1 MDFETTPPA
10 ETGENQVSEEISQG
24 GGEHEVAPS
33 QSAPAGDAV
42 TSKAMKLNERLGL
55 QVETLE
61 TEAEMEN
68 RGEDFEKMML
78 EYEAT
83 LKIVKEGEIVTGTVI
98 HVGESEVQVNVGF
111 KSEGFLSLS
120 QFGGADNVKEGDEID
135 VLLESLEDESGL
147 VVLSKE
153 KADFLKVWDQIK
165 ETYDAGGVI
174 EGTINR
180 RIKGG
185 LVVKLVGVDAFLPGS
200 QVALRQVP
208 DLEALINQTFEFKII
223 KLNKR
228 RRNIVISRR
237 VVLEEERNKLKAALI
252 EELEKGQI
260 RKGTVKNIT
269 DFGAFVDLGGIDGL
283 LHLTDMSWGRVSHPS
298 ELVNIGEEID
308 VKVLDIDLDRERIS
322 LGLKQMTPYP
332 WENVEENYK
341 PETKVQG
348 KVVSITD
355 YGAFVELE
363 KGVEGLI
370 HISEMSWT
378 RHVKHPSKI
387 VTIGQVLEAV
397 VLNVDKDNEKISL
410 GLKQTEPDPW
420 DSLDE
425 KYPIGS
431 IVHGKVRNLTN
442 FGAFVELEEGIDGLV
457 HISDMSWTKRI
468 RHPKEVLNKGD
479 ETEIVILDINKSI
492 RRISLGHKQLTPDPW
507 FDLTAKVAEGTF
519 LEVKVSR
526 PLERG
531 VVVEMEEGVEGF
543 IPVSHLGDRSIKKPV
558 EHFAEND
565 MLPVKVI
572 NVDHDGR
579 RIVLSVTD
587 RLREEGTDAFGEF
600 MEKFGEPRF
609 PDAKE
614 EEEYPEDGDNS
625 KKTEALVE
633 ASDSKAEAVVEEAP
647 VAEATEAPVEKE
659 ESVPETPAEEAV
671 VAETAET
678 PAESTPSDEEEE
690 EKPETT

>member
-1 MDFETTPPA
+1 MDFEMETPP
-10 ETGENQVSEEISQG
+10 ETGESQVSEETRQG
-24 GGEHEVAPS
+24 GGESEAAPTHA
-33 QSAPAGDAV
+33 APAGGESS
-42 TSKAMKLNERLGL
+42 SKALKLNERLGL
-55 QVETLE
+55 EVESLE
-61 TEAEMEN
+61 LSEDQASQHEN
-68 RGEDFEKMML
+68 FEQMML
-78 EYEAT
+78 DYEAT
-83 LKIVKEGEIVTGTVI
+83 LKVIKEGEIVRGTII
-98 HVGESEVQVNVGF
+98 HVGDSEVQVNVGF

-120 QFGGADNVKEGDEID
+120 QFGGAEGVKEGDEVD
-135 VLLESLEDESGL
+135 VFLESLEDESGL

-165 ETYDAGGVI
+165 ETYDEGGVI
-174 EGTINR
+174 KGTIDR

-185 LVVKLVGVDAFLPGS
+185 LVVKLLGVDAFLPGS

-208 DLEALINQTFEFKII
+208 DLEALISESFDFKII

-252 EELEKGQI
+252 EELEKGQL

-322 LGLKQMTPYP
+322 LGLKQLTPYP
-332 WENVEENYK
+332 WENVEEKYK
-341 PETKVQG
+341 PETKVKG

-387 VTIGQVLEAV
+387 VTIGQEVEAV
-397 VLNVDKDNEKISL
+397 VLSVDKDNEKISL

-468 RHPKEVLNKGD
+468 RHPKEVLNKSD
-479 ETEIVILDINKSI
+479 ETEVVILDINKSI
-492 RRISLGHKQLTPDPW
+492 RRISLGLKQLAPDPW
-507 FDLTAKVAEGTF
+507 FDLTSKYTEGTF
-519 LEVKVSR
+519 VEAKVSR

-543 IPVSHLGDRSIKKPV
+543 IPVSHLGERSIKKPV
-558 EHFAEND
+558 EHFAEGD

-587 RLREEGTDAFGEF
+587 RLREEGTDALREY
-600 MEKFGEPRF
+600 MDKYGEPRF

-614 EEEYPEDGDNS
+614 EPEFPDEAAIDEETPVEDEPVEEKNAAE
-625 KKTEALVE
+625 TPVE
-633 ASDSKAEAVVEEAP
+633 ASEPAAEAEADEPPTEEDA
-647 VAEATEAPVEKE
+647 
-659 ESVPETPAEEAV
+659 
-671 VAETAET
+671 
-678 PAESTPSDEEEE
+678 
-690 EKPETT
+690 EKPEKA

>member
-1 MDFETTPPA
+1 MDFETTPPT
-10 ETGENQVSEEISQG
+10 ETGENQVSEDSRRE
-24 GGEHEVAPS
+24 GGEPEATPTQTATAGEVS
-33 QSAPAGDAV
+33 S
-42 TSKAMKLNERLGL
+42 SKAMKLNERLGL
-55 QVETLE
+55 EVETLE
-61 TEAEMEN
+61 TGDRPVEQDEN
-68 RGEDFEKMML
+68 FEQMML
-78 EYEAT
+78 QYEAT
-83 LKIVKEGEIVTGTVI
+83 LKIIKEGEIVKGTIIQVRD
-98 HVGESEVQVNVGF
+98 SDVQVNVGF

-120 QFGGADNVKEGDEID
+120 QFGGAENVKEGDEVD
-135 VLLESLEDESGL
+135 VFLESLEDENGL

-174 EGTINR
+174 EGTIDR

-208 DLEALINQTFEFKII
+208 DLEALIGQNFEFKII

-252 EELEKGQI
+252 EELEKGQV
-260 RKGTVKNIT
+260 RTGTVKNIT

-298 ELVNIGEEID
+298 ELVNIGEDID

-322 LGLKQMTPYP
+322 LGLKQLTPYP
-332 WENVEENYK
+332 WENVEEKYK
-341 PETKVQG
+341 PETKVDG

-387 VTIGQVLEAV
+387 VTIGQEVQAV
-397 VLNVDKDNEKISL
+397 VLSVDKDNEKISL

-479 ETEIVILDINKSI
+479 ETEVVILDINKSI
-492 RRISLGHKQLTPDPW
+492 RRISLGLKQLTPDPW
-507 FDLTAKVAEGTF
+507 FDLTAKYTEGTF
-519 LEVKVSR
+519 VEAKVSR

-558 EHFAEND
+558 EHFAEGD
-565 MLPVKVI
+565 LLPVKVI

-587 RLREEGTDAFGEF
+587 RLREEGSEALAEY
-600 MEKFGEPRF
+600 MEKYGETRF
-609 PDAKE
+609 PGATE
-614 EEEYPEDGDNS
+614 EPEFD
-625 KKTEALVE
+625 TEADD
-633 ASDSKAEAVVEEAP
+633 ASPANADAAP
-647 VAEATEAPVEKE
+647 KP
-659 ESVPETPAEEAV
+659 
-671 VAETAET
+671 VAETAEAPEAEEAAAPEVAEA
-678 PAESTPSDEEEE
+678 PASETEEAPVETAASDEEDKD
-690 EKPETT
+690 KPEQA

>member
-1 MDFETTPPA
+1 MPNQEDNPLMDFETTPPA
-10 ETGENQVSEEISQG
+10 ETGENQVSEEIRQE
-24 GGEHEVAPS
+24 GGEPEAAPTPT
-33 QSAPAGDAV
+33 ATAGDAS

-55 QVETLE
+55 EVETLE
-61 TEAEMEN
+61 TEEGDEAKDEN
-68 RGEDFEKMML
+68 FEKMML
-78 EYEAT
+78 DYEAT
-83 LKIVKEGEIVTGTVI
+83 LKVIKEGEIVKGTVI
-98 HVGESEVQVNVGF
+98 QVRDSDVQVNVGF

-120 QFGGADNVKEGDEID
+120 QFGGADKVKEGDEVD
-135 VLLESLEDESGL
+135 VFLESLEDENGL

-174 EGTINR
+174 EGTIDR

-208 DLEALINQTFEFKII
+208 DLEALIGQAFEFKII

-237 VVLEEERNKLKAALI
+237 VVLEEVRNKLKAALI
-252 EELEKGQI
+252 EELEKGQV

-322 LGLKQMTPYP
+322 LGLKQLTPYP
-332 WENVEENYK
+332 WENVEEKYK
-341 PETKVQG
+341 PETKVEG

-387 VTIGQVLEAV
+387 VTIGQEVEAV
-397 VLNVDKDNEKISL
+397 VLSVDKDNEKISL

-479 ETEIVILDINKSI
+479 ETEVVILDINKSI
-492 RRISLGHKQLTPDPW
+492 RRISLGLKQLTPDPW
-507 FDLTAKVAEGTF
+507 FDLTAKYTEGTF
-519 LEVKVSR
+519 VEAKVSR

-558 EHFAEND
+558 EHFAEGD
-565 MLPVKVI
+565 TLPVKVI

-587 RLREEGTDAFGEF
+587 CLREEGTEALSEYMD
-600 MEKFGEPRF
+600 KYGEPRF

-614 EEEYPEDGDNS
+614 EPEFVDEGDVS
-625 KKTEALVE
+625 VDVE
-633 ASDSKAEAVVEEAP
+633 TPVETAEAAPEPAAEETATPEAEEAP
-647 VAEATEAPVEKE
+647 APEVAEA
-659 ESVPETPAEEAV
+659 PAEPAPEAE
-671 VAETAET
+671 AEATQ
-678 PAESTPSDEEEE
+678 EEE
-690 EKPETT
+690 EKPEQA

>member
-10 ETGENQVSEEISQG
+10 ETGESQVSEDSRRE
-24 GGEHEVAPS
+24 GGEPEATPT
-33 QSAPAGDAV
+33 QTAAAGDISS
-42 TSKAMKLNERLGL
+42 SKAMKLNERLGL
-55 QVETLE
+55 EVETLE
-61 TEAEMEN
+61 TGERPAEQDEN
-68 RGEDFEKMML
+68 FEQMML
-78 EYEAT
+78 QYEAT
-83 LKIVKEGEIVTGTVI
+83 LKIIKEGEIVKGTIIQVRD
-98 HVGESEVQVNVGF
+98 SDVQVNVGF

-120 QFGGADNVKEGDEID
+120 QFGGSDNVKEGDEVD
-135 VLLESLEDESGL
+135 VFLESLEDENGL

-174 EGTINR
+174 EGTIDR

-208 DLEALINQTFEFKII
+208 DLEALIGQNFEFKII

-252 EELEKGQI
+252 EELEKGQV
-260 RKGTVKNIT
+260 RTGTVKNIT

-298 ELVNIGEEID
+298 ELVNIGEDID

-322 LGLKQMTPYP
+322 LGLKQLTPYP
-332 WENVEENYK
+332 WENVEEKYK
-341 PETKVQG
+341 PETKVDG

-387 VTIGQVLEAV
+387 VTIGQEVEAV
-397 VLNVDKDNEKISL
+397 VLSVDKDNEKISL

-479 ETEIVILDINKSI
+479 ETEVVILDINKSI
-492 RRISLGHKQLTPDPW
+492 RRISLGLKQLTPDPW
-507 FDLTAKVAEGTF
+507 INLTAKYTEGTF
-519 LEVKVSR
+519 VEAKVSR

-558 EHFAEND
+558 EHFAEGD

-587 RLREEGTDAFGEF
+587 RLREEGSEALAEYMDKYGET
-600 MEKFGEPRF
+600 RF
-609 PDAKE
+609 PGATEEPEFDSEVDEASPAKADAV
-614 EEEYPEDGDNS
+614 PEPVAE
-625 KKTEALVE
+625 TVE
-633 ASDSKAEAVVEEAP
+633 ATETEEAAAPEAEEAP
-647 VAEATEAPVEKE
+647 APE
-659 ESVPETPAEEAV
+659 AEEA
-671 VAETAET
+671 
-678 PAESTPSDEEEE
+678 PAEPEASEEEDK
-690 EKPETT
+690 EKPEQA

>member
-1 MDFETTPPA
+1 MDFETTPPT
-10 ETGENQVSEEISQG
+10 ETGENQVSEDSRRE
-24 GGEHEVAPS
+24 GGEPEATPTQTATAGEVS
-33 QSAPAGDAV
+33 

-55 QVETLE
+55 EVETLE
-61 TEAEMEN
+61 TGERPAEQDENFEA
-68 RGEDFEKMML
+68 MML
-78 EYEAT
+78 QYEAT
-83 LKIVKEGEIVTGTVI
+83 LKIIKEGEIVKGTIIQVRD
-98 HVGESEVQVNVGF
+98 SDVQVNVGF

-120 QFGGADNVKEGDEID
+120 QFGGAENVKEGDEVD
-135 VLLESLEDESGL
+135 VFLESLEDENGL

-174 EGTINR
+174 EGTIDR

-208 DLEALINQTFEFKII
+208 DLEALIGQNFEFKII

-252 EELEKGQI
+252 EELEKGQV
-260 RKGTVKNIT
+260 RTGTVKNIT

-298 ELVNIGEEID
+298 ELVNIGEDID

-322 LGLKQMTPYP
+322 LGLKQLTPYP
-332 WENVEENYK
+332 WENVEEKYK
-341 PETKVQG
+341 PETKVDG

-387 VTIGQVLEAV
+387 VTIGQEVEAV
-397 VLNVDKDNEKISL
+397 VLSVDKDNEKISL

-479 ETEIVILDINKSI
+479 ETEVVILDINKSI
-492 RRISLGHKQLTPDPW
+492 RRISLGLKQLTPDPW
-507 FDLTAKVAEGTF
+507 FDLTAKYTEGTF
-519 LEVKVSR
+519 VEAKVSR

-558 EHFAEND
+558 EHFAEGD

-587 RLREEGTDAFGEF
+587 RLREEGSEALAEYMGKYGET
-600 MEKFGEPRF
+600 RF
-609 PDAKE
+609 PGATE
-614 EEEYPEDGDNS
+614 EPEFD
-625 KKTEALVE
+625 TEADD
-633 ASDSKAEAVVEEAP
+633 ASPAIADAAPEPVAETVEAP
-647 VAEATEAPVEKE
+647 VAEEAAAPEVTEAPASETEEAPVEL
-659 ESVPETPAEEAV
+659 AA
-671 VAETAET
+671 
-678 PAESTPSDEEEE
+678 SDEEDKD
-690 EKPETT
+690 KPEQA

>member
-1 MDFETTPPA
+1 MDFETTPPT
-10 ETGENQVSEEISQG
+10 ETGENQVSEDSRRE
-24 GGEHEVAPS
+24 GGEPEATPTQTATAGEVS
-33 QSAPAGDAV
+33 S
-42 TSKAMKLNERLGL
+42 SKAMKLNERLGL
-55 QVETLE
+55 EVETLE
-61 TEAEMEN
+61 TGERPVEQDEN
-68 RGEDFEKMML
+68 FEQMML
-78 EYEAT
+78 QYEAT
-83 LKIVKEGEIVTGTVI
+83 LKIIKEGEIVKGTIIQVRD
-98 HVGESEVQVNVGF
+98 SDVQVNVGF

-120 QFGGADNVKEGDEID
+120 QFGGAENVKEGDEVD
-135 VLLESLEDESGL
+135 VFLESLEDENGL

-174 EGTINR
+174 EGTIDR

-208 DLEALINQTFEFKII
+208 DLEALIGQNFEFKII

-252 EELEKGQI
+252 EELEKGQV
-260 RKGTVKNIT
+260 RTGTVKNIT

-298 ELVNIGEEID
+298 ELVNIGEDID

-322 LGLKQMTPYP
+322 LGLKQLTPYP
-332 WENVEENYK
+332 WENVEEKYK
-341 PETKVQG
+341 PETKVDG

-387 VTIGQVLEAV
+387 VTIGQEVQAV
-397 VLNVDKDNEKISL
+397 VLSVDKDNEKISL

-479 ETEIVILDINKSI
+479 ETEVVILDINKSI
-492 RRISLGHKQLTPDPW
+492 RRISLGLKQLTPDPW
-507 FDLTAKVAEGTF
+507 FDLTAKYTEGTF
-519 LEVKVSR
+519 VEAKVSR

-558 EHFAEND
+558 EHFAEGD
-565 MLPVKVI
+565 LLPVKVI

-587 RLREEGTDAFGEF
+587 RLREEGSEALAEY
-600 MEKFGEPRF
+600 MEKYGETRF
-609 PDAKE
+609 PGATE
-614 EEEYPEDGDNS
+614 EPEFD
-625 KKTEALVE
+625 TEADD
-633 ASDSKAEAVVEEAP
+633 ASPANADAAP
-647 VAEATEAPVEKE
+647 KP
-659 ESVPETPAEEAV
+659 
-671 VAETAET
+671 VAETAEAPEAEEAAAPEVAEA
-678 PAESTPSDEEEE
+678 PASETEEAPVETAASDEEDKD
-690 EKPETT
+690 KPEQA